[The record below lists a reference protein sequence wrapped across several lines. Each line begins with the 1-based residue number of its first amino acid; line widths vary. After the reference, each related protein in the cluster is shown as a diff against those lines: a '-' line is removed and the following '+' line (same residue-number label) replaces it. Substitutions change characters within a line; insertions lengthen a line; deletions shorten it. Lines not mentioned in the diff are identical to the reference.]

1 MKPLW
6 AGFSFIEMIITVA
19 IIGALSAIALP
30 SYYQYLRETRRTDA
44 YIALTLA
51 AAEQERAYAI
61 NNAFIS
67 DISALGGSLSKEGF
81 YTLSV
86 AVSGASYMLTATAIP
101 NKAQGTDSDC
111 LILTLNHQGIKAPT
125 ACWR

>member
-1 MKPLW
+1 MKLLRS
-6 AGFSFIEMIITVA
+6 GFSFIEMIITVA
-19 IIGALSAIALP
+19 IIGTLAAIAFP
-30 SYYQYLRETRRTDA
+30 SYYEYLRETRRIDA

-86 AVSGASYMLTATAIP
+86 TVDGAGYTLTATASP
-101 NKAQGTDSDC
+101 NGPQAGDSGC
-111 LILTLNHQGIKAPT
+111 LVLTLNHQGIKAPT
-125 ACWR
+125 PCWR